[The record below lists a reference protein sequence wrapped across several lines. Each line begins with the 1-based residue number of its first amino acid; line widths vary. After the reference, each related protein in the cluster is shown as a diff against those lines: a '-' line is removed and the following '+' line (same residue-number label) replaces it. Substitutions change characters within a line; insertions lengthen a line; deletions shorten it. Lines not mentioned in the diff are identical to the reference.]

1 MVNNQVFRGK
11 ASGGKLSLYK
21 RAEFDKYLKTLE
33 GEVDLILRKHR
44 KPRTSGQEW
53 EKSNQNGYYWGVVI
67 PKLVAY
73 YAEQA
78 VKQNKPELALDPDQV
93 HEGIKFLFLNEGTY
107 SQFGFPKIKSTKP
120 LNTLEW
126 EALMQQIRDWAME
139 EYHLYIPEPM
149 EN

>member
-1 MVNNQVFRGK
+1 MANNQVFRGK

-21 RAEFDKYLKTLE
+21 RKEFDKYLGTIE
-33 GEVDLILRKHR
+33 GEIDLILRKHR
-44 KPRTSGQEW
+44 KPRTSGNDW

-67 PKLVAY
+67 PALVNYYHDQSVKL
-73 YAEQA
+73 
-78 VKQNKPELALDPDQV
+78 NKPEMALTPDQV
-93 HEGIKFLFLNEGTY
+93 HEGIKFLFLNEGTFTKF
-107 SQFGFPKIKSTKP
+107 SKIKSTKD

-126 EALMQQIRDWAME
+126 ESLMQQIRDWAME